1 MTKTE
6 ILAPVGNYDMLY
18 AGLAADADSFY
29 LSLNEFGARAYA
41 ENFTINN
48 IKEVIDLVHLF
59 GKRVFITMNTLIK
72 DSEMAKA
79 ISYVEKLY
87 QYGTDG
93 LIIQDIGFFS
103 IIKDKV
109 CGMELHASTQM
120 AVREYYGAKYLA
132 SLGFDR
138 IVIARETPIEE
149 IRKIAKLPCEL
160 EVFVHG
166 SLCVSYSGECLMSS
180 YFGGR
185 SANRGRCAGPCRQ
198 KYQLISNGKT
208 IADDYFLNMK
218 DLNAIDN
225 IDQLLEIGV
234 DCIKIEGRMK
244 TAEYVY
250 TAVSNYKSKIYEN
263 NYNKNDLLDSSN
275 RGYTD
280 GFIFGQNRDYI
291 LLKDDNKHRSVGKIS
306 NEKDKKYFIS
316 NSNLKLGDNL
326 EITTDKGKRL
336 PFTTTKAYRAGDK
349 IFLDKY
355 KDAQIDSHVLMLNS
369 ISLNKDLEEGL
380 GSYKNLDVKLYFDAK
395 IGHYPRLTIVHGK
408 DTVTYTHNV
417 KSEKASKISLKEE
430 DVKENLG
437 KFNDEIFTPSLIKV
451 DIEDGIFLR
460 KKDINQCRR
469 MAIILLCQDILKEY
483 HRQAINITLPEHKIK
498 ENIKAEKNI
507 ELLTNHISR
516 EVLNDFD
523 NVYIRFFD
531 PQYAGL
537 NLYLNLDSHD
547 EYDIDELIAYI
558 KENKI
563 RGVILNNYRDLYYID
578 DFKANDIRIRI
589 GRYLNVFNSYAYDFY
604 ADLAESITSSV
615 ESDFDTINRQ
625 NLQVEA
631 LAYGRIELMNMRHCP
646 FSVIKKCGLEGCRTC
661 SFNNASMKSFDGNLM
676 KVIRYG
682 SYSKIYPQEAILAD
696 RNKFSDQLSL
706 LYSVMEDE
714 DIKSIITKKISQRYE
729 KGVI

>member
-18 AGLAADADSFY
+18 AGLAAGADSFY
-29 LSLNEFGARAYA
+29 LSLDEFGARAYA
-41 ENFTINN
+41 ENFTIEN

-93 LIIQDIGFFS
+93 LIIQDMGFFS

-109 CGMELHASTQM
+109 PRMELHASTQM

-149 IRKIAKLPCEL
+149 IRKIATLPCEL

-198 KYQLISNGKT
+198 KYQLISNGK
-208 IADDYFLNMK
+208 ILADDYFLNMK

-225 IDQLLEIGV
+225 IDELLEIGV
-234 DCIKIEGRMK
+234 DCVKIEGRMK

-263 NYNKNDLLDSSN
+263 HYNKNDLLDSSN

-291 LLKDDNKHRSVGKIS
+291 VLKDDNKHRSVGKIAS
-306 NEKDKKYFIS
+306 EKGKKYFVS
-316 NSNLKLGDNL
+316 NSNLNLGDNL
-326 EITTDKGKRL
+326 EITTDKGKKL

-355 KDAQIDSHVLMLNS
+355 KDAKINSNVLMLNS
-369 ISLNKDLEEGL
+369 TYLIQDLEEGL
-380 GSYKNLDVKLYFDAK
+380 TRYKNLDVKLHFEAK
-395 IGHYPRLTIVHGK
+395 IDDYPKLTIIHGK
-408 DTVTYTHNV
+408 HSATYTHNV
-417 KSEKASKISLKEE
+417 KAEKASKISINEA
-430 DVKENLG
+430 DIRENLS
-437 KFNDEIFTPSLIKV
+437 KFNDEIFEPSLIEI

-469 MAIILLCQDILKEY
+469 EAISLLCQEILKDY
-483 HRQAINITLPEHKIK
+483 HRQAIEITLPEHRTR

-507 ELLTNHISR
+507 ELLTNHVSR
-516 EVLNDFD
+516 ELLNDFD
-523 NVYIRFFD
+523 NVYIRTFD
-531 PQYAGL
+531 KKYDGL

-547 EYDIDELIAYI
+547 DYDIDELLSYI

-563 RGVILNNYRDLYYID
+563 RGVILNNYRDLYFID
-578 DFKANDIRIRI
+578 DFKDNDIKIRI

-604 ADLAESITSSV
+604 ADFAESITSSV
-615 ESDFDTINRQ
+615 ESDFTTINRQ

-631 LAYGRIELMNMRHCP
+631 LAFGRIELMNMRHCP
-646 FSVIKKCGLEGCRTC
+646 FSVIKKCGLEGCKTC
-661 SFNNASMKSFDGNLM
+661 GFNNAAMKSFDGNEM

-682 SYSKIYPQEAILAD
+682 TYSKIYPQEPILVD
-696 RNKFSDQLSL
+696 ISKFNNKVSL
-706 LYSVMEDE
+706 LYSVMEDD
-714 DIKSIITKKISQRYE
+714 DIKNSNKISQRYE